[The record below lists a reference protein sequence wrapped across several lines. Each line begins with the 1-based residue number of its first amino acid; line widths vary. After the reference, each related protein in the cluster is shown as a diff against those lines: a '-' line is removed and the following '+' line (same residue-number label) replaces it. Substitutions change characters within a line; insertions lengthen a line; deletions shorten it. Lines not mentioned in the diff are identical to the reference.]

1 MVGRL
6 REISLSKIN
15 PNLGLFRS
23 MISTTRMLETD
34 QVRFGSK
41 HHELV
46 WEHLKCA

>member
-6 REISLSKIN
+6 REISSSKIN

-23 MISTTRMLETD
+23 TISTRMLETD